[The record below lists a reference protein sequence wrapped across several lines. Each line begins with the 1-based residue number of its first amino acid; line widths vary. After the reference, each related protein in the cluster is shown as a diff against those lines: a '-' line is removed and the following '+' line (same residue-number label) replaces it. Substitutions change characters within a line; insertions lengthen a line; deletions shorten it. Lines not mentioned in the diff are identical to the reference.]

1 VTATTPH
8 LHFMALALRLAA
20 KGRGKTSPNP
30 MVGALVV
37 KNGHIVGRGY
47 HHGPGQPH
55 AEILALSQAG
65 PRANGAILYV
75 TLEPCCHLLKRTP
88 PCVPTVIQSGVRQ
101 VVVAMADPNPSVK
114 GRGIAALRRA
124 GIMVTTAVAQE
135 EAAQLNRAYLHWV
148 TTGRPYVILKAGM
161 TLDGK
166 VATAKGESRWITGP
180 RARQDAHR
188 LRSQVDAVVVGVGTV
203 LKDNPTLT
211 ARLSDRPLKLAPRQP
226 LRVVLD
232 SRLRTPPRAT
242 VCAKQ
247 DRAKTL
253 IVTTSHASR
262 SRFRPF
268 ERAGVEVVSL
278 SLKNR
283 RVSIPALMTML
294 GKRGITSVLIEGG
307 STVNAAALRAKLVNH
322 VVLYLAPTLMG
333 GQDAKAVIGD
343 RSPQRLAQ
351 ALTLRHVTVRRIG
364 KDLVVEGDL

>member
-1 VTATTPH
+1 MTATTPH
-8 LHFMALALRLAA
+8 LHFMTLALRLAG

-37 KNGHIVGRGY
+37 KNGRIVGRGY

-55 AEILALSQAG
+55 AEVLALNQAG
-65 PRANGAILYV
+65 LRANGATLYV

-88 PCVPTVIQSGVRQ
+88 PCVPAVLQSGVRQ
-101 VVVAMADPNPSVK
+101 VVVAMVDPNPSVK
-114 GRGIAALRRA
+114 GRGITALRRA
-124 GIMVTTAVAQE
+124 GITVTTEVAQE
-135 EAAQLNRAYLHWV
+135 EAAQLNRTYLHWV

-211 ARLSDRPLKLAPRQP
+211 ARRSDRPLKLASRQP

-232 SRLRTPPRAT
+232 SRLRTPPTAT
-242 VCAKQ
+242 VCARQ
-247 DRAKTL
+247 DRGKTL
-253 IVTTSHASR
+253 IVTTNRAAR
-262 SRFRPF
+262 SRRRPF
-268 ERAGVEVVSL
+268 ELAGVELVSL
-278 SLKNR
+278 STKNGH
-283 RVSIPALMTML
+283 VSLAAFMRML
-294 GKRGITSVLIEGG
+294 GKRRITSVLIEGG
-307 STVNAAALRAKLVNH
+307 STVNAAALREKLVNH

-333 GQDAKAVIGD
+333 GQDAKSVIGD
-343 RSPQRLAQ
+343 RSPKRLAQ
-351 ALTLRHVTVRRIG
+351 ALTLRDVMVRRIG

>member
-1 VTATTPH
+1 MTATTAH
-8 LHFMALALRLAA
+8 LHFMSLALRLAA

-55 AEILALSQAG
+55 AEILALNQAG
-65 PRANGAILYV
+65 PRARGATLYV

-101 VVVAMADPNPSVK
+101 VVVAVADSNPSVK

-124 GIMVTTAVAQE
+124 GITVTTAVAQE
-135 EAAQLNRAYLHWV
+135 EAAQLNHVYLHWMK
-148 TTGRPYVILKAGM
+148 TGRPYVILKAGM

-226 LRVVLD
+226 LRIVLD
-232 SRLRTPPRAT
+232 SRLRTPPTAT

-247 DRAKTL
+247 GQAKTL
-253 IVTTSHASR
+253 IVTTSRASQ
-262 SRFRPF
+262 SRRRPF

-283 RVSIPALMTML
+283 RVSLPALMTML
-294 GKRGITSVLIEGG
+294 GKRGIISVLIEGG

-343 RSPQRLAQ
+343 RSPKRLAQ

>member
-1 VTATTPH
+1 MTATTPH
-8 LHFMALALRLAA
+8 LHFMTLALRLAA

-37 KNGHIVGRGY
+37 KNGRIVGRGY

-55 AEILALSQAG
+55 AEILALNQAG
-65 PRANGAILYV
+65 PRAKSAILYV

-88 PCVPTVIQSGVRQ
+88 PCVPAVVQSGVRQ

-124 GIMVTTAVAQE
+124 GITVTTAVGLE

-166 VATAKGESRWITGP
+166 VATATGESRWITGP
-180 RARQDAHR
+180 LARQDVHR
-188 LRSQVDAVVVGVGTV
+188 LRSQVDAVLVGVGTV

-211 ARLSDRPLKLAPRQP
+211 ARLSDRPLKLALKQP
-226 LRVVLD
+226 MRVVLD
-232 SRLRTPPRAT
+232 STLRTPPTAT
-242 VCAKQ
+242 VCSEQ

-253 IVTTSHASR
+253 IVTTSRASR
-262 SRFRPF
+262 SRRRPF
-268 ERAGVEVVSL
+268 ERAGVEVISL
-278 SLKNR
+278 SQKNR
-283 RVSIPALMTML
+283 RVSLPALMTML

-307 STVNAAALRAKLVNH
+307 STVNAAALREKLVNH
-322 VVLYLAPTLMG
+322 VVFYLAPTLLG

-343 RSPQRLAQ
+343 RSPKRLAQ
-351 ALTLRHVTVRRIG
+351 ALTLRHVTVRRTG
-364 KDLVVEGDL
+364 NDLVVEGDL

>member
-1 VTATTPH
+1 MTATTPH
-8 LHFMALALRLAA
+8 LYFMTLALRLAA

-37 KNGHIVGRGY
+37 KNGCIVGRGY
-47 HHGPGQPH
+47 HHTPGQPH
-55 AEILALSQAG
+55 AEILALKQAG
-65 PRANGAILYV
+65 PRANGATLYV

-88 PCVPTVIQSGVRQ
+88 PCVPAVVQSGVRQ
-101 VVVAMADPNPSVK
+101 VVVAMADPHLSVK
-114 GRGIAALRRA
+114 GRGIGALRRA
-124 GIMVTTAVAQE
+124 GITVTTGIAQE
-135 EAAQLNRAYLHWV
+135 EAVQLNRAYLHWT

-166 VATAKGESRWITGP
+166 VATAKGESQWITGP
-180 RARQDAHR
+180 GARQDAHR

-232 SRLRTPPRAT
+232 STLRTPPTAA
-242 VCAKQ
+242 VCARQ

-253 IVTTSHASR
+253 IVTTLRASR
-262 SRFRPF
+262 SRRRLF

-278 SLKNR
+278 STKNG
-283 RVSIPALMTML
+283 RVSFPALLTLL

-307 STVNAAALRAKLVNH
+307 STVNAAALREKLVNH
-322 VVLYLAPTLMG
+322 IVLYLAPTLMG
-333 GQDAKAVIGD
+333 GQDAKAVIGG
-343 RSPQRLAQ
+343 RSPDRLDQ
-351 ALTLRHVTVRRIG
+351 ALALRHMTVRRIG